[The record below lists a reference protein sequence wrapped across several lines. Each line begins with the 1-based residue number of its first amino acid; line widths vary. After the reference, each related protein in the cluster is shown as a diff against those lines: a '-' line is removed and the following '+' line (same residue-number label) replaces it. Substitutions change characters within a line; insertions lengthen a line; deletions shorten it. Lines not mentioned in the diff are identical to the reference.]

1 MSMRK
6 WMIFLASATNVAL
19 FATPH
24 EAAAEEQV
32 RAYVLFDLAEA
43 ATDSTVEELRSASL
57 GNCKQ
62 LPLEQPA
69 YKEVIL
75 HLDCYEPAESN
86 EYLSQAVVQLAGIDG
101 VRQAT
106 VLFVKAGSE

>member
-1 MSMRK
+1 
-6 WMIFLASATNVAL
+6 MILLASATNVAV

-24 EAAAEEQV
+24 EAAADEQV
-32 RAYVLFDLAEA
+32 RAYVLFELAES
-43 ATDSTVEELRSASL
+43 ATDGAVEELRSSSL

-86 EYLSQAVVQLAGIDG
+86 EYLSQAVMQLAGVDG